1 MRENNFQGELPA
13 FFDKLRTEDRDKYYG
28 KSAVS
33 ILYMISYNNSI
44 KTNSVD
50 NDFLI
55 YMFFFRIG
63 L

>member
-28 KSAVS
+28 KSAVN

-44 KTNSVD
+44 KQIVLTMIS
-50 NDFLI
+50 LPTCI
-55 YMFFFRIG
+55 SRIG